1 MVIAIASPKLENNIA
16 VDGSLTQVRPSLA
29 SPKVGPS
36 AGVMELLVPADRFR
50 PRARVYI
57 EQKNIRLIGIEWP
70 EIGSSAPLA
79 VRTMMEI

>member
-16 VDGSLTQVRPSLA
+16 MNRSSTQVRPSLA
-29 SPKVGPS
+29 TPKGGPS

-57 EQKNIRLIGIEWP
+57 EQKNIRLIGVEWP
-70 EIGSSAPLA
+70 EIGSSTPLA